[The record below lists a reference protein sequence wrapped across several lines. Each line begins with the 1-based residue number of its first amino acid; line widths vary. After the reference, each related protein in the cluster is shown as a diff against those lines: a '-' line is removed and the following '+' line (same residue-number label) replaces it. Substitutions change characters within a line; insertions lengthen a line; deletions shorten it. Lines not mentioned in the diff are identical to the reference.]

1 MSAAAGTPGA
11 GAAPMLEV
19 RNVSK
24 GFFLRTVNE
33 LLRCGTS
40 AWA

>member
-33 LLRCGTS
+33 KVRCGTS